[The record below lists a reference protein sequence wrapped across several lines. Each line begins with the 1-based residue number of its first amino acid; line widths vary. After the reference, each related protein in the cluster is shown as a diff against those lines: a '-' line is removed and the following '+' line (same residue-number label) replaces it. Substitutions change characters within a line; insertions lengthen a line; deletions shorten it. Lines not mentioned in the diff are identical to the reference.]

1 MFHLQPLNSFSTD
14 LNAHRKR
21 LAIREEECPHS
32 LGPGVAN
39 D

>member
-21 LAIREEECPHS
+21 LAIRDEDCPPS
-32 LGPGVAN
+32 LGLGVA
-39 D
+39 DD